1 MSARQMSP
9 IMTPF
14 TKILSVAG
22 AAACLA
28 TPLAVAA
35 QPAGFHH
42 DEWRGRAVH
51 EHGWRRGPEWRGPEW
66 RGPGWHGAGWHDAGW
81 RGDWRYRR
89 GWGPAF
95 YGMPVPV
102 IYDAPD
108 YGPDYGPAPVAYDR
122 PAYEPTVV
130 ERPIAER
137 RVYER
142 PARIVRVV
150 HHPVRHAV
158 HRAVSCAVPAH
169 RR

>member
-1 MSARQMSP
+1 
-9 IMTPF
+9 MTPL

-28 TPLAVAA
+28 TPLAASA
-35 QPAGFHH
+35 QPADFHH
-42 DEWRGRAVH
+42 DEWRGRGFH
-51 EHGWRRGPEWRGPEW
+51 EHVWRGHDW
-66 RGPGWHGAGWHDAGW
+66 RGPGWRDAGW
-81 RGDWRYRR
+81 REDWRYRR

-95 YGMPVPV
+95 YGAPAPV

-108 YGPDYGPAPVAYDR
+108 YHPAPVVYDR
-122 PAYEPTVV
+122 PIIERPVV
-130 ERPIAER
+130 E

-142 PARIVRVV
+142 PVVRRVRVA
-150 HHPVRHAV
+150 HHVARHTV

>member
-1 MSARQMSP
+1 
-9 IMTPF
+9 MTPL
-14 TKILSVAG
+14 TKLLSVAG

-28 TPLAVAA
+28 TPLAASA
-35 QPAGFHH
+35 QPDFHH
-42 DEWRGRAVH
+42 DEWRGCAGH
-51 EHGWRRGPEWRGPEW
+51 EQVWRGHEW
-66 RGPGWHGAGWHDAGW
+66 RGPGWRQAGW
-81 RGDWRYRR
+81 REDWRYRR

-108 YGPDYGPAPVAYDR
+108 YGPDYAPAPVAYEQ
-122 PAYEPTVV
+122 PFV
-130 ERPIAER
+130 ERPVAE

-142 PARIVRVV
+142 SAVRPVRIAHRVA
-150 HHPVRHAV
+150 RHAV